1 MSVLAKTVV
10 STILIATAGLLGVL
24 FTASGGM
31 VVPALVIVVT
41 LVLLAGVLALLL
53 RGALAPYAALEKA
66 LADLAGG
73 SGNLDARLP
82 VSGDGDGARLARDF
96 NAFLAEIQRIF
107 RDVQR
112 EMEGLALGLHELT
125 AVTGQMAKDTRSQS
139 DHSASAAATI
149 EEITVSI
156 THIASNAGDMD
167 AVVEETEQLS
177 ESSAGT
183 VGRVAEEVERVAS
196 SMQVLGKTMDE
207 LSRSSEE
214 ISGIVGVIKD
224 IADQTNLLALNAAIE
239 AARAGEQGRGFAVVA
254 DEVRKLAER
263 TSQATVEIAR
273 RIQTVGSETGQAVTS
288 MKKTAEQVSAG
299 VERANEAR
307 EAILGIRDRMGQ
319 VVHLVREIAE
329 ATREQSEAT
338 TSIAST
344 AEQINTMT
352 QATDAALNHAS
363 KGLKSIDERAGK
375 LLEIVGR
382 YKLADIEVLHWWLSS
397 SEARAVSELKTR
409 LNAMGHHWMDVH
421 GVGDPLASL
430 KARVESGNAPTA
442 AAIGGV
448 KIQNWAKMGVC
459 ADLTALANEQQ
470 WSRLLPAVL
479 DKMMQADGRY
489 VAVPLGVARTNM
501 MWVNAGLV
509 NRVGVRQAPS
519 DWNSFFALCE
529 KLKQAGLPAIAH
541 SEQSWQVATVF
552 EALALGLGGAQFYVS
567 AFSKLDQAAL
577 TGQTMIRALE
587 ALKQLKPYCT
597 VDTAGRDWNLATA
610 DVITGRAAFQ
620 IMGDWSKGEFVQA
633 GKVQGQDYYCWPTPT
648 QNGDYSFAADTLTF
662 FRQKDARLDTA
673 QRDFASLLMSKD
685 GQEAF
690 NLYKGNIPA
699 RTDVDLS
706 RFDDYARQSARD
718 FAQAADRQ
726 VLVPS
731 WAHNMAVQ
739 DSVRGGFFDVIG
751 EYWGSNMSA
760 SDAARKLAAVASRG

>member
-1 MSVLAKTVV
+1 M
-10 STILIATAGLLGVL
+10 TITLRITLTACLIAAVGLAVALLSTDAGLM
-24 FTASGGM
+24 AW
-31 VVPALVIVVT
+31 
-41 LVLLAGVLALLL
+41 LLAGATVLVLAVVLGPLLHS
-53 RGALAPYAALEKA
+53 ALAPYAALERA
-66 LADLAGG
+66 LDDLGRG
-73 SGNLDARLP
+73 SGNLDLRLP
-82 VSGDGDGARLARDF
+82 VSGSGAGAKLAQDF
-96 NAFLAEIQRIF
+96 NAFLASTQSIF

-125 AVTGQMAKDTRSQS
+125 AVTGQMTKDTRSQS
-139 DHSASAAATI
+139 DYASSSAATI

-156 THIASNAGDMD
+156 SHIASNASDMD
-167 AVVEETEQLS
+167 DVVGETEHLSS
-177 ESSAGT
+177 ESASS
-183 VGRVAEEVERVAS
+183 VGRVAEEVERVAD
-196 SMQVLGKTMDE
+196 SMQSLGKTMDE
-207 LSRSSEE
+207 LSRSSVE
-214 ISGIVGVIKD
+214 IIGIVGVIKD

-273 RIQTVGSETGQAVTS
+273 RIDTVGNETGQAVTS
-288 MKKTAEQVSAG
+288 MKKTAEQVTQG

-307 EAILGIRDRMGQ
+307 TAILGIRDRMGQ
-319 VVHLVREIAE
+319 VVGLVREIAE

-338 TSIAST
+338 TSIAAT
-344 AEQINTMT
+344 AEHINTMT

-363 KGLKSIDERAGK
+363 KSLKGIDERAGR

-382 YKLADIEVLHWWLSS
+382 YKLADVEVLHWWLAS
-397 SEARAVSELKTR
+397 SEARAVSEIKTR

-421 GVGDPLASL
+421 GVGDPMASL

-448 KIQNWAKMGVC
+448 KIQNWAKLGVC
-459 ADLTALANEQQ
+459 ADLTPLATEQQ
-470 WSRLLPAVL
+470 WSRVLPAVL

-501 MWVNAGLV
+501 MWVNASLV
-509 NRVGVRQAPS
+509 NRVGVRQAPA

-529 KLKQAGLPAIAH
+529 KLKQAGIAAIAH

-552 EALALGLGGAQFYVS
+552 EALALGLGGAQFYLS
-567 AFSKLDQAAL
+567 AFSKLDPSAL
-577 TGQTMIRALE
+577 TGSTMIRALE
-587 ALKQLKPYCT
+587 TLKQLKPYCT
-597 VDTAGRDWNLATA
+597 VDSVGRDWNLATA

-620 IMGDWSKGEFVQA
+620 IMGDWSKGEFAQA

-648 QNGDYSFAADTLTF
+648 PSGEYSFAADTLTM
-662 FRQKDARLDTA
+662 FRQNEPRLEAA
-673 QRDFASLLMSKD
+673 QRDFVTLLMSKE
-685 GQEAF
+685 GQEVF
-690 NLYKGNIPA
+690 NYHKGNIPA

-718 FAQAADRQ
+718 FAQAADKQ

-739 DSVRGGFFDVIG
+739 DDVRGGFFDVIG

-760 SDAARKLAAVASRG
+760 SDAARRLAAVAGRSR

>member
-1 MSVLAKTVV
+1 MTISMRV
-10 STILIATAGLLGVL
+10 ILIACLVSALGLVAVLLTSNAGLEAWLI
-24 FTASGGM
+24 
-31 VVPALVIVVT
+31 ALAT
-41 LVLLAGVLALLL
+41 LVALAALLGWQVARAL
-53 RGALAPYAALEKA
+53 RPYAALESA
-66 LADLAGG
+66 LDELGRG
-73 SGNLDARLP
+73 SGNLDLRLP
-82 VSGDGDGARLARDF
+82 DAENNKLARDF
-96 NAFLAEIQRIF
+96 NGFLAMMQGIF

-125 AVTGQMAKDTRSQS
+125 AVTGQMTKDTRTQS
-139 DHSASAAATI
+139 DYSSSSAATI

-156 THIASNAGDMD
+156 SHIAGNASDMD
-167 AVVEETEQLS
+167 AVVGETEQLS
-177 ESSAGT
+177 SESASS
-183 VGRVAEEVERVAS
+183 VGRVAEEVERVAD
-196 SMQVLGKTMDE
+196 SMQLLGKTMDE
-207 LSRSSEE
+207 LSRSSQE

-273 RIQTVGSETGQAVTS
+273 RIETVGTETAHAMTS

-307 EAILGIRDRMGQ
+307 SAILGIRDRMGQ
-319 VVHLVREIAE
+319 VVGLVREIAG

-338 TSIAST
+338 TSIAHT
-344 AEQINTMT
+344 AEQIDTMT

-363 KGLKSIDERAGK
+363 KSLKGIDERAGK

-382 YKLADIEVLHWWLSS
+382 FKLADVEVLHWWTAAG
-397 SEARAVSELKTR
+397 EARAVSEIKTR

-421 GVGDPLASL
+421 GVGDPMASL
-430 KARVESGNAPTA
+430 KTRVDSGNAPTA

-459 ADLTALANEQQ
+459 ADLTPLASEQQ
-470 WSRLLPAVL
+470 WSRILPAVL

-501 MWVNAGLV
+501 MWVNATLV

-529 KLKQAGLPAIAH
+529 KLKQAGIPAIAH

-552 EALALGLGGAQFYVS
+552 EALALGLGGAQFYLA
-567 AFSKLDQAAL
+567 AFSKLDPSAL

-587 ALKQLKPYCT
+587 TLKQLKPYCT
-597 VDTAGRDWNLATA
+597 VDAVGRDWNLATA

-620 IMGDWSKGEFVQA
+620 IMGDWSKAEFAQA

-648 QNGDYSFAADTLTF
+648 PNGEYSFAADTLTM
-662 FRQKDARLDTA
+662 FRQANAKLEAA
-673 QRDFASLLMSKD
+673 QRDFASLLMSKE

-690 NLYKGNIPA
+690 NFHKGNIPA
-699 RTDVDLS
+699 RTDADLS

-718 FAQAADRQ
+718 FAQAAEKQ

-739 DSVRGGFFDVIG
+739 DNVRGGWFDVIG
-751 EYWGSNMSA
+751 QYWGSEMSA
-760 SDAARKLAAVASRG
+760 TEAARRMAEVARR